1 MIKKKQLVFVFVLAI
16 AFLCACNSK
25 KESTEVKTQTGEE
38 FCLKENDVEWS
49 LHDLN
54 GDGIEDLVR
63 KGEEDSVKPIRE
75 ILDGKNGQRVFI
87 DEIDMGEY
95 YFVTDKGDLV
105 YHWDYNGIYCFES
118 YEKYVFDVDW
128 NIELESGAYAWWVY
142 DVDEV
147 KYWYDGHDH
156 TDMTRDGAYFTT
168 YSNGEEKGIT
178 KEEYIKIFE
187 SITGLDF
194 EYLEEDLFWLRKDKE
209 DNLYSWSGV
218 YNYSETFPH
227 AQAEDLNYFIGYKI
241 YIYEKQGEYFAE
253 VSSNG
258 WQIESKSL
266 AYVTGDETSID
277 LVFMETM
284 PDDSLYGTCERYEK
298 DDVLLSL
305 SWQNGTLETNWK
317 KLCNEHPAFIEIED
331 EIVGEYFLKKNDEY
345 TE

>member
-16 AFLCACNSK
+16 SFLCACNSK
-25 KESTEVKTQTGEE
+25 KESTEVKMQTGEE

-63 KGEEDSVKPIRE
+63 KGKEDSVKPIRE
-75 ILDGKNGQRVFI
+75 ILDGTNGQRVFI

-95 YFVTDKGDLV
+95 YFVTDKGDLL
-105 YHWDYNGIYCFES
+105 YHWDYNGIYWFES

-128 NIELESGAYAWWVY
+128 NIELESGAYVWWID

-156 TDMTRDGAYFTT
+156 TDMTQDGAYFTA

-194 EYLEEDLFWLRKDKE
+194 EYLEEDLFWLK
-209 DNLYSWSGV
+209 
-218 YNYSETFPH
+218 
-227 AQAEDLNYFIGYKI
+227 
-241 YIYEKQGEYFAE
+241 
-253 VSSNG
+253 
-258 WQIESKSL
+258 
-266 AYVTGDETSID
+266 
-277 LVFMETM
+277 
-284 PDDSLYGTCERYEK
+284 
-298 DDVLLSL
+298 
-305 SWQNGTLETNWK
+305 
-317 KLCNEHPAFIEIED
+317 
-331 EIVGEYFLKKNDEY
+331 
-345 TE
+345 